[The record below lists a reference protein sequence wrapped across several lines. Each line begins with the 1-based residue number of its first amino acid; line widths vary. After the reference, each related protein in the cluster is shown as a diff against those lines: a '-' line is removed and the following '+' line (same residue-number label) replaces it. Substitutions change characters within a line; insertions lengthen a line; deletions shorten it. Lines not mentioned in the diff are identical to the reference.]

1 MVTIVDADG
10 HIVEPRAVWEEYTEP
25 QYRDRVIQVR
35 RSAEGVDEFWINGE
49 RRRGLAGGSVA
60 ASMIPGGFL
69 TPERTRS
76 ATWDD
81 ILPGSYDPRERI
93 KVMDAERIDLAVL
106 YPSLWL
112 IYGDFAD
119 PRVAVAACRA
129 YNRWMGDFCKAAPN
143 RLFGV
148 APMPIVDI
156 DEAIVEMRRVAKEST
171 FKSIMIRPNPFNG
184 RRLND
189 PAYEP
194 FWREAQELD
203 LPVSIHSSFGTRMP
217 TLGGDRYA
225 NDVFSFHM
233 LCHPFE
239 QQAACMD
246 MICGGVLEKFPR
258 LRVGFLEC
266 GVGWVGYWLDRMD
279 SHFEKMG
286 SLVPWLKR
294 RPTEY
299 FMEQCYLSLDPD
311 ERTLAAMC
319 ELGLDRNILWGSDY
333 PHFDCTYP
341 GVVDEIQRALS
352 KLSET
357 ARTNILRENA
367 IRFYK
372 LAA

>member
-1 MVTIVDADG
+1 MIRIIDSDG
-10 HIVEPRAVWEEYTEP
+10 HIVEPRALWEEYTEP
-25 QYRDRVIQVR
+25 AYRERVIQVR
-35 RSAEGVDEFWINGE
+35 RNAQGTDEFWINGE
-49 RRRGLAGGSVA
+49 RRRGVGGSVA

-69 TPERTRS
+69 SPERARL

-81 ILPGSYDPRERI
+81 ILPGSWNPHERI
-93 KVMDAERIDLAVL
+93 KVMDAERIDVAVL

-112 IYGDFAD
+112 IYGDFTD
-119 PRVAVAACRA
+119 PEVAVAACRA
-129 YNRWMGDFCKAAPN
+129 YNNWMADFCRPYPT

-148 APMPIVDI
+148 APMPLQDVDA
-156 DEAIVEMRRVAKEST
+156 AIREMRRVVKDLG
-171 FKSIMIRPNPFNG
+171 FKSVMIRPNPFNG

-189 PAYEP
+189 PAYEA

-203 LPVSIHSSFGTRMP
+203 IAVSVHSSFGTKMP
-217 TLGGDRYA
+217 TLGADRYI

-233 LCHPFE
+233 VCHPFE

-246 MICGGVLEKFPR
+246 MICGGVLERLPK

-266 GVGWVGYWLDRMD
+266 GVGWAGYWLDRMD
-279 SHFEKMG
+279 SHYEKMG
-286 SLVPWLKR
+286 SMVPWLKK
-294 RPTEY
+294 RPTDY
-299 FMEQCYLSLDPD
+299 FMEQCYLTLDPD

-341 GVVDEIQRALS
+341 GVVGEIESAL
-352 KLSET
+352 KILPAG
-357 ARTNILRENA
+357 ARENIMRENA

-372 LAA
+372 LDG